1 MLDFFSLIKSLIHWQ
16 SIETGFI
23 VKIAEKFIENGLLA
37 QVGTI
42 LKDSDDFPYWA
53 RESTHVV
60 PPV

>member
-42 LKDSDDFPYWA
+42 LNDSDGENVQVFQNC
-53 RESTHVV
+53 TNL
-60 PPV
+60 